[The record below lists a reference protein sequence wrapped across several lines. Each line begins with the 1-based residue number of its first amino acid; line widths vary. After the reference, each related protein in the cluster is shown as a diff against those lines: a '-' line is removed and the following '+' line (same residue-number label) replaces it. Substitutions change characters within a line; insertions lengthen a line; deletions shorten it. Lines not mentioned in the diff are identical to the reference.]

1 MIRLLAIALTAIGV
15 MGLIA
20 LAVAPR
26 TASDGAR
33 PETGGGPETVVG
45 AESPVPPGEQALVL
59 RRDSGGQF
67 HLSAQVNGQ
76 DTRFL
81 VDTGADVVALTV
93 EDADALGLGVDPASF
108 EPIMRTASGTGYG
121 ARITLDTLA
130 LGEAEFQNVPA
141 VVVQGLHVN
150 LLGQNVLRELGR
162 VELSGD
168 RMVIRQR

>member
-26 TASDGAR
+26 AASNGAR
-33 PETGGGPETVVG
+33 PETVVEAG
-45 AESPVPPGEQALVL
+45 VGTESPAPLGEQALVL